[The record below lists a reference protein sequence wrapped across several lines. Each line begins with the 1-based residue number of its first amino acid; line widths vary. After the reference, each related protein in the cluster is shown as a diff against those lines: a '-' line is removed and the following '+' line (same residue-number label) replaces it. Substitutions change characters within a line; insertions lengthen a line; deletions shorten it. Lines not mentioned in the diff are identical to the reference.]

1 MTTYPWATRCL
12 IFSRFEAIFLRR
24 RRPDIE
30 ERGSIRGGICV
41 IVTIRVYTGR
51 PSIVPKQFLIAHH
64 SGPGAK
70 LQFFHQG
77 QDLPTSN
84 CFKPIWVLTRTK
96 TPRSDDHLFIYHS
109 LPDFLLWCEATFYLT
124 PPWWEKLTL
133 FSCPETIYI
142 AVNPYEFWLAK
153 ISSVQLKPIGKPSIV
168 PKHFS
173 IVYPLGPGTE
183 HLFYSKSKNERS
195 VRDVVAAA
203 RFSNFKSLL
212 THTSFD
218 MHKCIYSK
226 M

>member
-1 MTTYPWATRCL
+1 M
-12 IFSRFEAIFLRR
+12 S
-24 RRPDIE
+24 
-30 ERGSIRGGICV
+30 
-41 IVTIRVYTGR
+41 
-51 PSIVPKQFLIAHH
+51 
-64 SGPGAK
+64 
-70 LQFFHQG
+70 
-77 QDLPTSN
+77 
-84 CFKPIWVLTRTK
+84 LTRTK
-96 TPRSDDHLFIYHS
+96 TPCSDDRLSIYHS
-109 LPDFLLWCEATFYLT
+109 LPDFLLMRSNFLSDPTMMGKINFVFLPRNY
-124 PPWWEKLTL
+124 
-133 FSCPETIYI
+133 IYI

-226 M
+226 MWDLKGTS